1 MIVVIARVDLVA
13 VHLLLTEIQIFEK
26 NERIKENA
34 FGEFSHSDATFISL
48 EFKRAIFKSRL
59 QQSLEGWK
67 TNTGNT

>member
-13 VHLLLTEIQIFEK
+13 VHLLLTEIQIFE

-34 FGEFSHSDATFISL
+34 FGEFSHSDATFILL